1 MERALVKNSDN
12 SIFIHK
18 TRYAMFRDKVDEK
31 FIEKNRLD
39 NANNLT
45 THEIFSAKETDKLLS
60 DLSNIISANIDVATV
75 NYFKK
80 KYKAIKIFNKA
91 FNMMGNVVTNATGK
105 NKLSFS
111 LPNKKLKKVKYKAD

>member
-60 DLSNIISANIDVATV
+60 DLANIILANTDVATV
-75 NYFKK
+75 NY
-80 KYKAIKIFNKA
+80 
-91 FNMMGNVVTNATGK
+91 
-105 NKLSFS
+105 
-111 LPNKKLKKVKYKAD
+111 LKKNLRLLKYSIKL